1 MVTNSTLYY
10 SLTKFVYICGVTITF
25 NFIAPSCKGGHSNRW
40 SAITIRIGT
49 YLLLLAVSV
58 IVKVTVVLTIP
69 ALAIYARS
77 PAAYRAL
84 QSFGVLNLP
93 SKSTLQA
100 HTGVSEHT
108 CTCVCA
114 CMHVCVCVCVC
125 VCACVCVNACACNFA
140 CI

>member
-1 MVTNSTLYY
+1 MIIIALS
-10 SLTKFVYICGVTITF
+10 SL
-25 NFIAPSCKGGHSNRW
+25 GGQSNRW

-49 YLLLLAVSV
+49 YLLLLALSV

-93 SKSTLQA
+93 SKATLQA

-108 CTCVCA
+108 CMCVCA
-114 CMHVCVCVCVC
+114 CLCVCVCVCKCVCVCVC
-125 VCACVCVNACACNFA
+125 VCACLAHYSCVT
-140 CI
+140 